1 MYGIKDLK
9 QIINNITQ
17 TTVECP
23 VKDCSCIV
31 ERQHRSFRREAR
43 FMCPEHKIYIS
54 PTTFE
59 YDSKIDNLLWQNKV
73 DLELLEEIKKAKRES
88 RIERDNSEDSLTW
101 NVFRY
106 LENTN
111 QLASLLS
118 HFGHVSHFDADL
130 IYWSYSLKLKGPWQ
144 ELKRA
149 RYEFGESQAR
159 GSEPD
164 LIALTDK
171 SLYFIE
177 AKLTATNNTSPSDKN
192 NRKKYL
198 TGGNGWYKQV
208 FRSDFDTVAIQA
220 KKYELF
226 RFWLLGSWLAKEIN
240 RNFCL
245 INIVLSERD
254 KDIEE
259 RFIPHII
266 QVEGQRQFKRITWE
280 GIYDYIV
287 KNAPDSQD
295 KQLMVKYFH
304 NKTIGY
310 KYGILQKAFSVSQN
324 VPVAQHRIMK

>member
-9 QIINNITQ
+9 QKITITQ
-17 TTVECP
+17 ETIECP
-23 VKDCSCIV
+23 VKGCSCKV
-31 ERQHRSFRREAR
+31 EKQRRSFRREER
-43 FMCPEHKIYIS
+43 FLCREHNIYIS
-54 PTTFE
+54 PSTFE
-59 YDSKIDNLLWQNKV
+59 YDNEKDNLLWQNKT
-73 DLELLEEIKKAKRES
+73 DLDLLKEIKKDKRES
-88 RIERDNSEDSLTW
+88 RIKRDNSEDSLTW

-118 HFGHVSHFDADL
+118 HFGHVSYIEAYL
-130 IYWSYSLKLKGPWQ
+130 IYWSYSPKLKGVWQ

-149 RYEFGESQAR
+149 RVEFGENPAR

-192 NRKKYL
+192 NHKKYL
-198 TGGNGWYKQV
+198 TGGNGWYKKV
-208 FRSDFDTVAIQA
+208 FRSDFDTVAIKA

-226 RFWLLGSWLAKEIN
+226 RFWLLGSWLAKEMN
-240 RNFCL
+240 RNFYL

-259 RFIPHII
+259 LFIPHII
-266 QVEGQRQFKRITWE
+266 QVDGQRQFKRITWE
-280 GIYDYIV
+280 GIYNYIAE
-287 KNAPDSQD
+287 NAPDNRD
-295 KQLMVKYFH
+295 KQVMVEYFH
-304 NKTIGY
+304 NKTSGY
-310 KYGILQKAFSVSQN
+310 KYGILQNAFSISQD
-324 VPVAQHRIMK
+324 VPVAQHLIMK